1 MEANKRHG
9 NAILIEEYVGMWTV
23 EQIQSI
29 KKKNKR
35 KNIKERVT
43 FTKIGE
49 SKLFMVLT
57 VIIKNYCSSKWK
69 HHDLRNDLIS
79 E

>member
-29 KKKNKR
+29 KKKKQKKKYKR
-35 KNIKERVT
+35 KSYVY
-43 FTKIGE
+43 
-49 SKLFMVLT
+49 
-57 VIIKNYCSSKWK
+57 KN
-69 HHDLRNDLIS
+69 RRI
-79 E
+79 

>member
-29 KKKNKR
+29 KKRQTKKYKR
-35 KNIKERVT
+35 KSYVY
-43 FTKIGE
+43 
-49 SKLFMVLT
+49 
-57 VIIKNYCSSKWK
+57 KN
-69 HHDLRNDLIS
+69 RRI
-79 E
+79 